1 MKRTWIRW
9 VLALFWLAVLPGAAF
24 SATDARCGLSAGAI
38 VGPSIPADEE
48 IKDEFPYLYHIEVN
62 AKYYLLKVFS
72 ISVDLGY
79 EYGQGTPKHF
89 LHEDG
94 QVDLDGRGTSFWRA
108 MPFWGTLRL
117 EVFRKSVFNPYIGA
131 AGGGKYLVMERRGRE
146 REIPKAN
153 SGDEWL
159 FGWMGIFGFDVMLDE
174 FFFLRAEGRY
184 SSLTSTQDEFFEEKD
199 FGTMDVMVGLNVY
212 F

>member
-1 MKRTWIRW
+1 MKRTLIG
-9 VLALFWLAVLPGAAF
+9 VAVAF
-24 SATDARCGLSAGAI
+24 LCVAVFSGVCFARTDARCGLSVGAV
-38 VGPSIPADEE
+38 VGPSVPADEE
-48 IKDEFPYLYHIEVN
+48 IKDEFHYLYHIEAN

-72 ISVDLGY
+72 ISGDLGY
-79 EYGQGTPKHF
+79 EYGQGAPKHF
-89 LHEDG
+89 LHEG
-94 QVDLDGRGTSFWRA
+94 EQIDLDGRGTGFWRA

-117 EVFRKSVFNPYIGA
+117 EVFRKFAFNPYIGA
-131 AGGGKYLVMERRGRE
+131 AGGGKYLVLERKGRE

-174 FFFLRAEGRY
+174 FFFIRAEGRY
-184 SSLTSTQDEFFEEKD
+184 SSLKSTQDEFFEEKD